1 MTITTNAITWFEIPT
16 SNFERAVAFYSTVFG
31 QEIRTGDFM
40 GTPHA
45 FFPYQGEGVG
55 GAIIN
60 RPDTQPGSDGPVIY
74 LNAGD
79 ELTQA
84 VARVETAGGQVLM
97 PVTSIGEQGH
107 IALILDT
114 EGNRVGLHAL
124 A

>member
-1 MTITTNAITWFEIPT
+1 MTNVTNAITWFEIPT
-16 SNFERAVAFYSTVFG
+16 SDFERAVAFYTTIFG
-31 QEIRTGDFM
+31 HEISTGDFM
-40 GTPHA
+40 GVPHA

-55 GAIIN
+55 GAIIS

-74 LNAGD
+74 LNAGN
-79 ELTQA
+79 ELSQA

-97 PVTSIGEQGH
+97 PVTSIGEQGY

-114 EGNRVGLHAL
+114 EGNRVGLHAS